1 MNLAVLIATR
11 NRPEQ
16 LNTLLISLRRSAKRI
31 SQVTIVSSGVDVSG
45 VVNSH
50 QTFIPINYFNSD
62 ISGQIAQK
70 IKGIKLLPSN
80 TEWAMFLDDDVI
92 IPEYSINKLIDN
104 YLTNS
109 EYKGVAGFGL
119 NLNNIELRRPR
130 TLANLFLK
138 IVGLHSDTPGAILK
152 SGHAQKY
159 LGTTETIY
167 TQWLNGLSVW
177 RYDLLKNYDP
187 KFSGIDYAAY
197 EDVLFSYRVSK
208 RNKLLFAT
216 DVYANSQTF
225 EKFSSLSAQQFK
237 AAAYMR
243 FLFVAENQELSKILM
258 LFAQVFRT
266 LDFIRSGDQGKSVL
280 CRIWHS
286 VKILFDL
293 FFAIITRVKP
303 LQLLNKRYH

>member
-1 MNLAVLIATR
+1 MNFAVLIATR

-16 LNTLLISLRRSAKRI
+16 LNTLLMSLRRSAKRI
-31 SQVTIVSSGVDVSG
+31 SQVTIVSSGIDVSG

-50 QTFIPINYFNSD
+50 QTFIPINYFSSD

-70 IKGIKLLPSN
+70 VKGVELLPSN
-80 TEWAMFLDDDVI
+80 TEWAMFLDDDVV
-92 IPEYSINKLIDN
+92 IPEYSINNLIDN

-109 EYKGVAGFGL
+109 EYKDVDGFGL
-119 NLNNIELRRPR
+119 NLNNIELRRPSA
-130 TLANLFLK
+130 LAKFLLK

-159 LGTTETIY
+159 LGTTDAIY

-177 RYDLLKNYDP
+177 RYDKVKNYDP
-187 KFSGIDYAAY
+187 KFSRIDYAAY

-208 RNKLLFAT
+208 QNKLLFAA

-243 FLFVAENQELSKILM
+243 FLFVAENQELSKNLM
-258 LFAQVFRT
+258 LFSQIFRT
-266 LDFIRSGDQGKSVL
+266 LDFIRIGDQGTSAL

>member
-1 MNLAVLIATR
+1 MNFAVLIATR

-16 LNTLLISLRRSAKRI
+16 LYTLLISLRSSEKRI
-31 SQVTIVSSGVDVSG
+31 SHVTIVSSGIDVSG

-50 QTFIPINYFNSD
+50 QAFLPINHFNSE
-62 ISGQIAQK
+62 ISGQIVQK
-70 IKGIKLLPSN
+70 IKGIELIPSN
-80 TEWAMFLDDDVI
+80 TEWVMFLDDDVI
-92 IPEYSINKLIDN
+92 MPEYSIDRLIDN

-109 EYKGVAGFGL
+109 DYKDVAGFGL
-119 NLNNIELRRPR
+119 NLNNIELRHSRA
-130 TLANLFLK
+130 LANRFLK
-138 IVGLHSDTPGAILK
+138 IVGLHADTPGAILK
-152 SGHAQKY
+152 NGHAQKY

-177 RYDLLKNYDP
+177 RYGELKNYNP
-187 KFSGIDYAAY
+187 KFSRIDYAAY

-208 RNKLLFAT
+208 RNQLLFAS

-225 EKFSSLSAQQFK
+225 EKFSSLSVQQFK